1 MLSAIVYHSLTGSC
15 KKYAELLS
23 AALHIPAFPLGKEH
37 VKEGGKI
44 IFIGWAFAG
53 TIKGYRKAA
62 EKYDVAAAVLVG
74 MGAVSEGS
82 AGFVREKNGI
92 PASVQVFCLQ
102 GAFDLNKLPLP
113 FKLIMKIKCKDIV
126 SRLEAKGTLNEQEKA
141 LYTMASTGSGQPA
154 SWNVD
159 EIVRWGQGV

>member
-1 MLSAIVYHSLTGSC
+1 M
-15 KKYAELLS
+15 
-23 AALHIPAFPLGKEH
+23 
-37 VKEGGKI
+37 
-44 IFIGWAFAG
+44 
-53 TIKGYRKAA
+53 
-62 EKYDVAAAVLVG
+62 
-74 MGAVSEGS
+74 
-82 AGFVREKNGI
+82 
-92 PASVQVFCLQ
+92 FCLQ